1 MEVHEWRK
9 AIGDIVREHSASDV
23 VTRYFDLK
31 QTPLRAQVIV
41 RELAHFIR
49 HRRDCWAHVSG
60 NCPVWSV
67 KQKILQHEYGEVIK
81 DEFSEHGHITLIVNQ
96 GKLVGLEPEDILNA
110 DPLPTTRA
118 VLYAW
123 GWITREKPWLEGLA
137 ALTVTEWCND
147 DRLLGDHGG
156 GHSTRMGR
164 RWSED
169 MGFKM
174 KQMPNFD
181 VHSQADEEHS
191 DMFLPDLERHA
202 TGPLQEEA
210 LRAVKESMELMTIYR
225 AGVLEAMERIPVDA

>member
-1 MEVHEWRK
+1 M
-9 AIGDIVREHSASDV
+9 
-23 VTRYFDLK
+23 
-31 QTPLRAQVIV
+31 
-41 RELAHFIR
+41 
-49 HRRDCWAHVSG
+49 SG

-81 DEFSEHGHITLIVNQ
+81 DEFSEHGHITLILNQ
-96 GKLVGLEPEDILNA
+96 GKTVGLEPEDILSA

-174 KQMPNFD
+174 KEMPNFV

-191 DMFLPDLERHA
+191 DMFLPDLEKHA
-202 TGPLQEEA
+202 TGPLQEKT

-225 AGVLEAMERIPVDA
+225 AGVLEAMERIPAES